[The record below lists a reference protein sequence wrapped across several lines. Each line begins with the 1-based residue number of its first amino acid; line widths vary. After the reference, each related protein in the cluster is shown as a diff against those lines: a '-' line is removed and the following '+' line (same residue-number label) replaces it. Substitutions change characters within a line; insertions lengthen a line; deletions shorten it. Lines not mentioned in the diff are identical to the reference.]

1 MITAVFVYNMG
12 AKFSLNLAPCT
23 PPTLLGVFYGFPM
36 EYVRICFGLKPETF
50 GKRKSPDLSKK
61 GKTGP
66 RALQI
71 KFFIEIAVRDDNLSI
86 TRYFIK
92 ID

>member
-1 MITAVFVYNMG
+1 
-12 AKFSLNLAPCT
+12 
-23 PPTLLGVFYGFPM
+23 M